1 MTTSAQAAVLV
12 SLAADALSLG
22 AHWFYDMAEIDRRFG
37 RVEELL
43 APPPDSFHA
52 GKERGQ
58 FTHYGDQTL
67 VLLESVA
74 ACKGFDLADF
84 ARRWQALFT
93 TGYRGYVDKATS
105 ATLENLQRG
114 LGPEQCGSTSADL
127 GGAARIAPL
136 VWWYRQDRDQLLEAV
151 RVQTA
156 MTHNNPAVLA
166 GAAFIA
172 RSAWSV
178 LAGAAPQAALE
189 AALEEGVADIDL
201 DIRLRSALE
210 SAGKDTRTVIGRF
223 GQMCGIASA
232 LPGAVHLICSYAD
245 DPRTALIENVQAGG
259 DSAARG
265 LVAGLVL
272 GARHGVDA
280 VPGGWLTGMQ
290 RYDRL
295 FELLEA

>member
-1 MTTSAQAAVLV
+1 M
-12 SLAADALSLG
+12 
-22 AHWFYDMAEIDRRFG
+22 
-37 RVEELL
+37 
-43 APPPDSFHA
+43 
-52 GKERGQ
+52 
-58 FTHYGDQTL
+58 
-67 VLLESVA
+67 LLESVA

-172 RSAWSV
+172 RTAWSV

>member
-22 AHWFYDMAEIDRRFG
+22 AHWFYDTAEIDRRFG

-136 VWWYRQDRDQLLEAV
+136 VWWYRQDRDQLFEAV

-172 RSAWSV
+172 RTAWSV
-178 LAGAAPQAALE
+178 LAGAAPQAAME
-189 AALEEGVADIDL
+189 EALEEGVADIDL
-201 DIRLRSALE
+201 DIRLRTALE
-210 SAGKDTRTVIGRF
+210 
-223 GQMCGIASA
+223 
-232 LPGAVHLICSYAD
+232 
-245 DPRTALIENVQAGG
+245 
-259 DSAARG
+259 
-265 LVAGLVL
+265 
-272 GARHGVDA
+272 
-280 VPGGWLTGMQ
+280 
-290 RYDRL
+290 
-295 FELLEA
+295 

>member
-93 TGYRGYVDKATS
+93 PGYRGYVDKATS

-127 GGAARIAPL
+127 GGAARMAPL

-172 RSAWSV
+172 RTAWSV

>member
-22 AHWFYDMAEIDRRFG
+22 AHWFYDTAEIDRRFG

-172 RSAWSV
+172 RTAWSV

-272 GARHGVDA
+272 GAGHGVDA

>member
-22 AHWFYDMAEIDRRFG
+22 AHWFYDTAEIDRRFG

-172 RSAWSV
+172 RTAWSV

-295 FELLEA
+295 FALLEA

>member
-156 MTHNNPAVLA
+156 MTHNNLAVLA

-172 RSAWSV
+172 RTAWSV

>member
-172 RSAWSV
+172 RTAWSV

-280 VPGGWLTGMQ
+280 VPGGWLTGKQ

>member
-1 MTTSAQAAVLV
+1 M
-12 SLAADALSLG
+12 
-22 AHWFYDMAEIDRRFG
+22 
-37 RVEELL
+37 EE
-43 APPPDSFHA
+43 
-52 GKERGQ
+52 
-58 FTHYGDQTL
+58 
-67 VLLESVA
+67 
-74 ACKGFDLADF
+74 
-84 ARRWQALFT
+84 
-93 TGYRGYVDKATS
+93 
-105 ATLENLQRG
+105 
-114 LGPEQCGSTSADL
+114 
-127 GGAARIAPL
+127 
-136 VWWYRQDRDQLLEAV
+136 
-151 RVQTA
+151 
-156 MTHNNPAVLA
+156 
-166 GAAFIA
+166 
-172 RSAWSV
+172 
-178 LAGAAPQAALE
+178 
-189 AALEEGVADIDL
+189 ALEEGVADIDL

>member
-172 RSAWSV
+172 RTAWSV

>member
-22 AHWFYDMAEIDRRFG
+22 AHWFYDTAEIDRRFG

-156 MTHNNPAVLA
+156 MTHNNLAVLA

-172 RSAWSV
+172 RTAWSV

>member
-93 TGYRGYVDKATS
+93 TGYRAYVDKATS

-172 RSAWSV
+172 RTAWSV

>member
-22 AHWFYDMAEIDRRFG
+22 AHWFYDTAEIDRRFG

-172 RSAWSV
+172 RTAWSV

-265 LVAGLVL
+265 LVTGLVL

-280 VPGGWLTGMQ
+280 VDRAWLTGM
-290 RYDRL
+290 RHYDRL
-295 FELLEA
+295 LELLEA

>member
-172 RSAWSV
+172 RTAWSV

-272 GARHGVDA
+272 GAGHGVDA

>member
-1 MTTSAQAAVLV
+1 MTTPAQAAVLV

-127 GGAARIAPL
+127 GGAARMAPL

-172 RSAWSV
+172 RTAWSV

>member
-172 RSAWSV
+172 RTAWSV

-290 RYDRL
+290 RRDRL

>member
-22 AHWFYDMAEIDRRFG
+22 AHWFYDTAEIDRRFG
-37 RVEELL
+37 RVEDLL

-172 RSAWSV
+172 RTAWSV

-265 LVAGLVL
+265 LVTGLVL

-280 VPGGWLTGMQ
+280 VDRAWLTGMQ

>member
-22 AHWFYDMAEIDRRFG
+22 AHWFYDTAEIDRRFG

-74 ACKGFDLADF
+74 ACKGFAADDF
-84 ARRWQALFT
+84 ARRWQELFT
-93 TGYRGYVDKATS
+93 AGYRGYVDKATS

-172 RSAWSV
+172 RTAWSV

>member
-22 AHWFYDMAEIDRRFG
+22 AHWFYDTAEIDRRFG

-156 MTHNNPAVLA
+156 MTHNNPAGLA

-172 RSAWSV
+172 RAAWSV
-178 LAGAAPQAALE
+178 LAGAAPQAAME
-189 AALEEGVADIDL
+189 QALEEGVADIDL

>member
-22 AHWFYDMAEIDRRFG
+22 AHWFYATAEIDRRFG

-172 RSAWSV
+172 RTAWSV

>member
-22 AHWFYDMAEIDRRFG
+22 AHWFYDTAEIDRRFG

-172 RSAWSV
+172 RTAWSV

-201 DIRLRSALE
+201 DLRLRSALE

>member
-127 GGAARIAPL
+127 GGAARMAPL

-172 RSAWSV
+172 RTAWSV

>member
-172 RSAWSV
+172 RTAWSV
-178 LAGAAPQAALE
+178 LAGAAPQAAME
-189 AALEEGVADIDL
+189 EALEEGVADIDL

>member
-52 GKERGQ
+52 GKERGEC
-58 FTHYGDQTL
+58 THYGDQTL

-114 LGPEQCGSTSADL
+114 LGPEKCGSTSADL

-172 RSAWSV
+172 RTAWSV

-201 DIRLRSALE
+201 DVRLRSALE

>member
-1 MTTSAQAAVLV
+1 MTTPAQAAVLV

-22 AHWFYDMAEIDRRFG
+22 AHWFYDTAEIDRRFG
-37 RVEELL
+37 RVEGLL

-52 GKERGQ
+52 GKERGA
-58 FTHYGDQTL
+58 FTHYGDQAL

-74 ACKGFDLADF
+74 ACKGFAADDF
-84 ARRWQALFT
+84 AHRWQELFNA
-93 TGYRGYVDKATS
+93 GYRGYVDKATS

-114 LGPEQCGSTSADL
+114 LAPEQCGSTSTDL

-136 VWWYRQDRDQLLEAV
+136 LWWYRQDRDELLEAV

-172 RSAWSV
+172 RTAWSV

-272 GARHGVDA
+272 GAGHGVDA

>member
-22 AHWFYDMAEIDRRFG
+22 AHWFYDTAEIDRRFG

-127 GGAARIAPL
+127 GGAARMAPL

-172 RSAWSV
+172 RTAWSV

>member
-114 LGPEQCGSTSADL
+114 LGPDQCGSTAADL

-172 RSAWSV
+172 RTAWSV

>member
-58 FTHYGDQTL
+58 FTHYGDQAQ

-172 RSAWSV
+172 RTAWSV

>member
-22 AHWFYDMAEIDRRFG
+22 AHWFYDTAEIDRRFG
-37 RVEELL
+37 RVEDLL

-127 GGAARIAPL
+127 GGAARMAPL

-172 RSAWSV
+172 RTAWSV